1 MVTRKRK
8 TRVPARVFLLQM
20 LLYYCAAA
28 DNDVAVVH
36 NDRLAL
42 GDRTLRLFE
51 DKLERVSVG
60 LGDGCPLLLLMVA
73 NACLHAARLRDS
85 VAVDE
90 VDVFGGDASCEQA
103 LVRRKDDG
111 VSLGVNLFDVH
122 RLRQRQT

>member
-1 MVTRKRK
+1 
-8 TRVPARVFLLQM
+8 M
-20 LLYYCAAA
+20 LFRLRMRLYYCAAA

-42 GDRTLRLFE
+42 GNRALRLVE
-51 DKLERVSVG
+51 DELERISVR

-73 NACLHAARLRDS
+73 DACLHAARLRDS
-85 VAVDE
+85 VAVDK

-103 LVRRKDDG
+103 LVRREDDG